1 MAVITSNALGQSKP
15 HAHSVEKEVTLT
27 WSIWWWWREVTV
39 WLRHDLMVFRFC
51 WLNRRTNPV
60 DKYVQIGSSH
70 QGSGW
75 WFLKHWNHQQVIQF
89 WGLHGFF
96 LWKNNIRCLY
106 VLRCDI
112 VEVLDASSFVNVKV
126 PYPKVSRFL
135 VRKGPLPVLIWD
147 GGKILGEV
155 QLFQRKNNKQ
165 PKLTIN
171 SDQDLQDYQPVG
183 IQSPFERMKGCPI
196 TSSTNSI

>member
-1 MAVITSNALGQSKP
+1 MAEITSNALGQSKP

-27 WSIWWWWREVTV
+27 WSIWWRWREVTV
-39 WLRHDLMVFRFC
+39 WCATLMVFRFC

-60 DKYVQIGSSH
+60 EKYVQIGSSH

-75 WFLKHWNHQQVIQF
+75 WFLKYLKPPASYTILRLAWILFVK
-89 WGLHGFF
+89 
-96 LWKNNIRCLY
+96 KNMRCFY
-106 VLRCDI
+106 VLRCDN

-135 VRKGPLPVLIWD
+135 VRKGPLPVLTWD

-165 PKLTIN
+165 QKETIN